1 MLKDAPAISLLPA
14 IAHWYVN
21 GEVPLVALAAKLI
34 VEPTQAAAL
43 GLAVIA
49 ATGFVNTVTIIG
61 HDVEVIPP
69 SITCNW
75 YLPAVV
81 AV

>member
-1 MLKDAPAISLLPA
+1 M
-14 IAHWYVN
+14 
-21 GEVPLVALAAKLI
+21 AAKLI

-69 SITCNW
+69 SITCN
-75 YLPAVV
+75 
-81 AV
+81 